1 VSQFLHLTSDPD
13 MWDPLLESEHIKGR
27 QMRSVTVR
35 VPAAD
40 LAREMVL
47 MREWLDLNQCDPTR
61 FDCGKNG
68 AEVVLFVAFSSD
80 IAAEGFAR
88 RFGGESAASAYVQG

>member
-1 VSQFLHLTSDPD
+1 
-13 MWDPLLESEHIKGR
+13 
-27 QMRSVTVR
+27 MRSVTVR
-35 VPAAD
+35 VLARD

-47 MREWLDLNQCDPTR
+47 MREWLDRNRCEPTR

-68 AEVVLFVAFSSD
+68 AEVVLFVDFSSG

-88 RFGGESAASAYVQG
+88 RFGGESGASAYPGDSSR